1 MPQMLYLATLA
12 AAATATATAA
22 PSNSSQVQ
30 ELVGTGK
37 DTSDGTMFEVNVFYD
52 SGKTPD
58 CKDKSVAS
66 VKDDPDDCVCLYTLI
81 ACVASVKLDTS
92 KASDDDETTIDA
104 SVYLGSDCTGQPIIG
119 GDTDI
124 PCDTCSGA
132 SLAPLGVT
140 TQAICPCL

>member
-1 MPQMLYLATLA
+1 MHQMLRLAALAA
-12 AAATATATAA
+12 AAATAAAA
-22 PSNSSQVQ
+22 PLSSNSSRVQ
-30 ELVGTGK
+30 ELVGK
-37 DTSDGTMFEVNVFYD
+37 DVSAGTMFEVNVFYD

-58 CKDKSVAS
+58 CTDKSVAS
-66 VKDDPDDCVCLYTLI
+66 VKLDPEDCVCLYTLLI

-104 SVYLGSDCTGQPIIG
+104 SVYLGSDCTGQAIIG

-140 TQAICPCL
+140 TQAICLCL